1 MRIFQGS
8 LVSFCGRSHFLP
20 RALHYLSPF
29 PLFTTE
35 VFASKA
41 DFPVFCHFTQ
51 FPNSAKKWKKNKLR
65 CRKKDRNEATMR
77 CNWRGFPLYFH
88 HRPPD
93 LNSFLNPSMF
103 HLKPQI
109 QFHNYSA
116 LETETGVGIFK
127 ITLSIKVNVKLSIQS
142 RIQK

>member
-77 CNWRGFPLYFH
+77 CNWRDFPLYFH
-88 HRPPD
+88 HSPPD

-109 QFHNYSA
+109 QFHNILISYNQN
-116 LETETGVGIFK
+116 
-127 ITLSIKVNVKLSIQS
+127 ITLHLTWDRDGS
-142 RIQK
+142 RYFQNNSFNKSEC